1 MSRLWHILKDRSKAE
16 SPRMSHIA
24 SGVKEF

>member
-16 SPRMSHIA
+16 SPGMSHIA